1 MTSCRLPGL
10 FGLGISNWQS
20 ATGYCSVITWFLFDL
35 GNTLIKLAYERVL
48 ENVCRSAS
56 LSRDE
61 LLEILEEPGGY
72 RDMERG
78 AITFGEFYELIADK
92 AGYRGSLHDFREV
105 WSDFFDGP
113 IAGSEDLLDR
123 VREKYRVAFLSNSNE
138 VHAELIPRR
147 FATLFRKDD
156 RFVFSHRFRVA
167 KPDPEI
173 FRRALEVIGAQPQ
186 HVAYVD
192 DLIENVLAARA
203 EGMLAFQ
210 FIDAEQLRRELV
222 AEGLL

>member
-1 MTSCRLPGL
+1 M
-10 FGLGISNWQS
+10 
-20 ATGYCSVITWFLFDL
+20 ITWFVFDL

-48 ENVCRSAS
+48 ESVCRSATV
-56 LSRDE
+56 SRDA

-78 AITFGEFYELIADK
+78 AVTFREFYQFIADRT
-92 AGYRGSLHDFREV
+92 GYRGSLHDFRES

-123 VREKYRVAFLSNSNE
+123 IRAKYRVAFLSNSNE
-138 VHAELIPRR
+138 VHAEVIPRR
-147 FATLFRKDD
+147 YSALFRKDD

-173 FRRALEVIGAQPQ
+173 FRRALEVIGALPQ
-186 HVAYVD
+186 QVVFVD

-203 EGMLAFQ
+203 EGIQSFQ
-210 FIDAEQLRRELV
+210 FVDAQQLRRELM
-222 AEGLL
+222 AEGLLSLSS